1 MRVMKYLV
9 MLMALACMP
18 LLSHAAG
25 DSKYLGPEVKI
36 TSSTQYMWY
45 QDILTDQ
52 SEKDI
57 AEYLRLSVI
66 KLDEEG
72 KINIHGYGRFT
83 KQVTT
88 SQELQGRLYYF
99 YVDYRDALKEHLD
112 LRAGRT
118 YVNAAAVSGT
128 IDGLHADIKN
138 LGPMG
143 VTLFGGRNVIFD
155 DKRDTGER
163 GDALTGMSVYLDT
176 IKNTHVE
183 VSYGKKYTESDLARE
198 NVGLDFSTT
207 PIGMLNFYGRL
218 QYDTISK
225 TSTEMLVGAKIAP
238 LKDLILRGEYYQNYP
253 VFDIASIYS
262 IFSVDQY
269 QEKSIS
275 AEYQLTN
282 NYRMSLKYARENF
295 GGNANADAYEVGFL
309 AKPIKDLTLNAIYEK
324 RNGYAGEL
332 SGLRLY
338 GEYKIFKAAVMAGID
353 YDDFRREVSREGN
366 AKKYWAGVNYEFNK
380 VISAVLK
387 VEDNVNFNYDNSY
400 QGYAA
405 VQINY

>member
-1 MRVMKYLV
+1 
-9 MLMALACMP
+9 ML
-18 LLSHAAG
+18 
-25 DSKYLGPEVKI
+25 
-36 TSSTQYMWY
+36 
-45 QDILTDQ
+45 
-52 SEKDI
+52 
-57 AEYLRLSVI
+57 
-66 KLDEEG
+66 
-72 KINIHGYGRFT
+72 
-83 KQVTT
+83 
-88 SQELQGRLYYF
+88 
-99 YVDYRDALKEHLD
+99 
-112 LRAGRT
+112 
-118 YVNAAAVSGT
+118 
-128 IDGLHADIKN
+128 
-138 LGPMG
+138 
-143 VTLFGGRNVIFD
+143 
-155 DKRDTGER
+155 
-163 GDALTGMSVYLDT
+163 
-176 IKNTHVE
+176 
-183 VSYGKKYTESDLARE
+183 
-198 NVGLDFSTT
+198 
-207 PIGMLNFYGRL
+207 
-218 QYDTISK
+218 
-225 TSTEMLVGAKIAP
+225 
-238 LKDLILRGEYYQNYP
+238 
-253 VFDIASIYS
+253 
-262 IFSVDQY
+262 FSVDQY